1 MYLTQSIIEGLK
13 ILGFDKETI
22 RKVSRE
28 KSLEEIFL
36 STLFMNYLIVLIV
49 FLLTLGMGGITI
61 EGRELNMPVFFGL
74 LMIYP
79 FAYNVIVYALY
90 GLFGLIAELLNKHN
104 KVKPLLSV
112 GFHTAIAYS
121 ILIYIIAILSTYDPV
136 YSMFLLALFIIYFLL
151 TMFLAITT
159 IYNFS
164 GAQAIIVLLVP
175 LLIISIILFILIST
189 IGLGQVIGLFL
200 N

>member
-1 MYLTQSIIEGLK
+1 MYLSQSIIDGLK

-22 RKVSRE
+22 KKVARE

-36 STLFMNYLIVLIV
+36 STLFLNYLIVLIV

-79 FAYNVIVYALY
+79 FAYNVIIYVLY
-90 GLFGLIAELLNKHN
+90 GLFGIVAELLNNHK
-104 KVKPLLSV
+104 KVKPLVSV
-112 GFHTAIAYS
+112 GFHTAIVYS
-121 ILIYIIAILSTYDPV
+121 ILIYIIGILATYDPL
-136 YSMFLLALFIIYFLL
+136 YSLFLLGIFIIYFLL

-164 GAQAIIVLLVP
+164 GAQTIIVLLIP
-175 LLIISIILFILIST
+175 LFVIAVILFALVST
-189 IGLGQVIGLFL
+189 IGLAEVVGWFL
-200 N
+200 K